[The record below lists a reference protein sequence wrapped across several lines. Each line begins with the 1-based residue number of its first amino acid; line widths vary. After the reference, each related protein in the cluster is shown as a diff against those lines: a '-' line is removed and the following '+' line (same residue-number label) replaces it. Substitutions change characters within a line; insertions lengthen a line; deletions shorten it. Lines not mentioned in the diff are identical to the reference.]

1 MNKLLTIIF
10 STIIFAT
17 AVGQNADDLNKQAK
31 YFLSK
36 NDFKNAVPLLKQ
48 AAELGQSESQYNYGY
63 CFQQG
68 EIVEKNDSIANFW
81 LLKSAKQGW
90 LDAQFKIAY
99 SYAVGRG
106 CNKDMPQAFYWSV
119 KCAQQNDPECMNNV
133 ISCYYDGTGTDK
145 NLDSALV
152 WTIRLASL
160 PDLEN
165 LQLSGIITSARKS
178 LAIKYRDGNYGSK
191 DNIKSYMWFL
201 IYNESK
207 RDFAI
212 MEQRSN
218 IDLIKE
224 LEKKLSQPEKDTA
237 QQDAEKQIGRKLN
250 QLHNLY
256 KDSLETE

>member
-1 MNKLLTIIF
+1 MNKIITLILFTLTVSICR
-10 STIIFAT
+10 
-17 AVGQNADDLNKQAK
+17 GQTADDINKQAK
-31 YFLSK
+31 DFLAKS
-36 NDFKNAVPLLKQ
+36 DTKNAVPLLKK
-48 AAELGQSESQYNYGY
+48 AAEMEQPEAQYNYGY

-68 EIVEKNDSIANFW
+68 IEVEKNDSIANTW

-106 CNKDMPQAFYWSV
+106 FSKDMKQAFYWSV
-119 KCAQQNDPECMNNV
+119 KCGQQNDPECMNNV
-133 ISCYYDGTGTDK
+133 IGCYNDGTGTEK
-145 NLDSALV
+145 NLDSALA

-178 LAIKYRDGNYGSK
+178 IAIKYRDGNYVSK
-191 DNIKSYMWFL
+191 DKIKSYMWFL

-207 RDFAI
+207 RDYAI
-212 MEQRSN
+212 MEQRFN

-224 LEKKLSQPEKDTA
+224 LEKQLSQSEKDKA
-237 QQDAEKQIGRKLN
+237 KQNAEKQIGRKLS
-250 QLHNLY
+250 QIDNLY

>member
-1 MNKLLTIIF
+1 
-10 STIIFAT
+10 
-17 AVGQNADDLNKQAK
+17 
-31 YFLSK
+31 
-36 NDFKNAVPLLKQ
+36 
-48 AAELGQSESQYNYGY
+48 
-63 CFQQG
+63 
-68 EIVEKNDSIANFW
+68 

-106 CNKDMPQAFYWSV
+106 CTKDMNQAFYWSV
-119 KCAQQNDPECMNNV
+119 QCGQQNDPECMNNV
-133 ISCYYDGTGTDK
+133 IGCYNEGIGTDK
-145 NLDSALV
+145 NLDSALA

-165 LQLSGIITSARKS
+165 LQLSGIITGARKS
-178 LAIKYRDGNYGSK
+178 LAITYRDGNYVSK
-191 DNIKSYMWFL
+191 DKIKSYMWFL

-207 RDFAI
+207 RDFSI

-224 LEKKLSQPEKDTA
+224 LEKNLSQSEKDKA
-237 QQDAEKQIGRKLN
+237 KQDAEKQIGRKLK